1 MVSIIAAVGVSG
13 SIQRDQLSDGFLAS
27 ACSSGCSG
35 TGWRV

>member
-1 MVSIIAAVGVSG
+1 MA
-13 SIQRDQLSDGFLAS
+13 FLAS